1 MHATTSAP
9 YNVEALFGFINALW
23 ESRGWVS
30 VIATLRNAEV
40 YTLGKDVFRGG
51 LVSVL
56 YMDRTRIFTDYI
68 EEVTFQIDRNKRDIL
83 LQIGDGKA
91 EESPLA
97 KHQRFITGV
106 LESINVLTLAPQN

>member
-1 MHATTSAP
+1 
-9 YNVEALFGFINALW
+9 
-23 ESRGWVS
+23 
-30 VIATLRNAEV
+30 V